1 MIETPL
7 ERAVQ
12 RAGGQTALAKA
23 LNKKQAHIWGWI
35 NRDKKVPAEQ
45 VIPIEKITGVPRY
58 ELRPDIY
65 PPEEYK
71 KAS

>member
-1 MIETPL
+1 MKNYWKKLSNKEKL
-7 ERAVQ
+7 D
-12 RAGGQTALAKA
+12 LAIAANTTKEY
-23 LNKKQAHIWGWI
+23 LRQVFLYK
-35 NRDKKVPAEQ
+35 KKVGA
-45 VIPIEKITGVPRY
+45 VMALTLEKLTGVPRY